1 MEKTINPFSLS
12 ARLKSFR
19 YAAQGFVYIVRYEH
33 NARIHLFISGV
44 VLIMGFL
51 LHIRRVEWVLV
62 LLCMG
67 FVLAAEMINTTI
79 EKLSDVVSPQKN
91 EQIRV
96 VKDISAAVV
105 LLSSLIAM
113 IAGLIIFVPYI
124 RQLL

>member
-1 MEKTINPFSLS
+1 MEKTSNQFSLS

-51 LHIRRVEWVLV
+51 LHIKRLEWVLV

-67 FVLAAEMINTTI
+67 FVLTAEMVNTAL
-79 EKLSDVVSPQKN
+79 EKLSDFVSPQKN
-91 EQIRV
+91 EKIRV
-96 VKDISAAVV
+96 IKDISAAMV
-105 LLSSLIAM
+105 LLSSFIAM
-113 IAGLIIFVPYI
+113 IAGLIIFVPYLW
-124 RQLL
+124 QLF